1 MITLTGRSRLPTHSV
16 VLFGLLCCGICGVE
30 RFFTQFC
37 DAKACQAMYSIPRNQ
52 VGGATRYRPP
62 QQHDMSS
69 TFHAHEMRD
78 AREMAIKTLV
88 VQQEKAGDGETWT
101 RNQATEKLADS
112 SKEEPEKS
120 LGKMNRCKSLF
131 AMSWVED
138 CSSSIESSAS
148 DACSED
154 SGAGATLPT
163 TTLEVGFV
171 PALRRLTGDSPQAPD
186 FRRSEVRR
194 HMEPHLRGARLQR
207 EQSRKTTSHLKC
219 SASIASSMGVPYT
232 ALRQERPFLFDEHSY
247 PLHTILAHTL
257 GVQDLRQVHTVPDE
271 KELLKPLLDRAKRHA
286 FHAAYDGFVTSFCIP
301 LLHSMAISKRIL
313 ELSPSDC
320 ITYRY
325 QAFPTIQISRPGD
338 SCISSPTCDL
348 IQGHSVAAL
357 SFHIPL
363 TPSEGTNAMFIESH
377 PGKEDWHPL
386 QAKSVGLGYLV
397 DGARCLHFDLENTT
411 RYSRVSL
418 TFRVMIHRGQVQ
430 DASLCPVA
438 LLGDRFSQ
446 PAPAAGGYYDEA
458 VLDARQRHAVV
469 KARKDGVLLD
479 PDPRLGFP
487 FAAA

>member
-1 MITLTGRSRLPTHSV
+1 
-16 VLFGLLCCGICGVE
+16 
-30 RFFTQFC
+30 
-37 DAKACQAMYSIPRNQ
+37 
-52 VGGATRYRPP
+52 
-62 QQHDMSS
+62 
-69 TFHAHEMRD
+69 
-78 AREMAIKTLV
+78 MAIKTLV
-88 VQQEKAGDGETWT
+88 VQQEKAEDETWT
-101 RNQATEKLADS
+101 RNNQATEKLPINNN
-112 SKEEPEKS
+112 KEEGKSS
-120 LGKMNRCKSLF
+120 LGNKMNRCKSLF

-148 DACSED
+148 DAGSED
-154 SGAGATLPT
+154 SGGAVAPLPT

-194 HMEPHLRGARLQR
+194 HMEPHLRGARLKR
-207 EQSRKTTSHLKC
+207 ERSRKETSHLKKC

-247 PLHTILAHTL
+247 PLHTILAKTL

-313 ELSPSDC
+313 ELSPTDC

-363 TPSEGTNAMFIESH
+363 TPAEGTNAMFIESH

-411 RYSRVSL
+411 GYSRVSL

-430 DASLCPVA
+430 DASLCPLA
-438 LLGDRFSQ
+438 LLGDKFST
-446 PAPAAGGYYDEA
+446 AGSYYDEA

-469 KARKDGVLLD
+469 KARKGLLD